1 MASVLAIVS
10 KAQFEDLSRKKGGA
24 KLGTV
29 LGLAR
34 YDSTHRALSPL
45 EGGGDLFL
53 VTIRPDDVM
62 WLVGVLASPELATDH
77 WKAAPSTVP
86 ITDATGIKARLRFAN
101 GKGVP
106 TEPGKLAMSMQ
117 TPRALTDGDVTLLR
131 GLFSGEGV
139 ADAPAPKAEAK
150 KPEAKK
156 PEAKKPAATPKP
168 APRPAPT
175 EITKGWIGD
184 ADHAL
189 RGGDGKKALT
199 ILLNAWRE
207 LRHPA
212 IAEAIE
218 SVSELVTKDVPP
230 ITGKLLKDKVAMW
243 NARAKAADPA
253 DFGVLAQSL
262 FLVNSGKDVGEH
274 LEQLATWPAD
284 PRLATLCHR
293 LAREIPFTSTS
304 ARPFWRSLF
313 AVIPKVGD
321 PRTKGLLDAM
331 DAGFA
336 KTFEGREDYLSYLPN
351 QTKKIR
357 AALAGTFETAL
368 DEQTLQALE
377 AMRGFVAQESAPTR
391 GAEQIGSLLAAVYA
405 DPTSDDPRDVL
416 ADALLEAN
424 DPRGE
429 FFVLQLGEARGRTL
443 TREEKRREKE
453 LLEAHAEAWLGP
465 LAGWVGKGER
475 VFRRGFLA
483 ECVVKSSGRHAGP
496 FPEVD
501 AWATV
506 ERATIHERP
515 DALPWF
521 TGARA
526 IFGAGWGCLLATEQT
541 WRHLVELHVFGRY
554 EPGSLERLG
563 LLEHFPALRKLSFA
577 SDDRAAPDA
586 ESLLDLFERV
596 ARLEALR
603 ANLAVDSPRP
613 SFQGPRVTLRRGAAI
628 TVHVDLSS
636 GSGDPLGP
644 SFEAL
649 RRLASRAS
657 GAERTTVRVW
667 DSASHHPGARVDQ
680 RRHLEQAVPRE
691 HIAELGF
698 RGLAVQYALLQPDV
712 HWGEL

>member
-10 KAQFEDLSRKKGGA
+10 KAQFEELSRSKGGA
-24 KLGTV
+24 KVGTA

-62 WLVGVLASPELATDH
+62 WLVGVLASPKLRSDH
-77 WKAAPSTVP
+77 WQAAPSTVP

-106 TEPGKLAMSMQ
+106 TEPGKLAMSLQ
-117 TPRALTDGDVTLLR
+117 TPRALTDDDVTLLR
-131 GLFSGEGV
+131 GLFSGEVV

-150 KPEAKK
+150 KPA
-156 PEAKKPAATPKP
+156 AKKPAATPKP
-168 APRPAPT
+168 APLPAPT
-175 EITKGWIGD
+175 EIPKGWIGD
-184 ADHAL
+184 ADQAL

-199 ILLNAWRE
+199 ILLDAWRE

-212 IAEAIE
+212 IAETID

-230 ITGKLLKDKVAMW
+230 IAGKLLKDKVAMW

-253 DFGVLAQSL
+253 DFGVLARSL

-274 LEQLATWPAD
+274 LEQLAAWPAD

-321 PRTKGLLDAM
+321 PRTKGVLDAM

-357 AALAGTFETAL
+357 AALAGTFEQAL
-368 DEQTLQALE
+368 DEQTLQALQ
-377 AMRGFVAQESAPTR
+377 AMRGLVAHRSAPTH
-391 GAEQIGSLLAAVYA
+391 GAEQIESLFQAVYD
-405 DPTSDDPRDVL
+405 DPTSDAPREVL
-416 ADALLEAN
+416 GDALLEAN

-429 FFVLQLGEARGRTL
+429 FLVLQLAEARGRTL

-453 LLEAHAEAWLGP
+453 LLEEHAETWLGP
-465 LAGWVGKGER
+465 LAGWIRKGDR
-475 VFRRGFLA
+475 VFRRGFVA

-506 ERATIHERP
+506 ERATIHEKP

-526 IFGAGWGCLLATEQT
+526 IFGAGWKCLFATEQT
-541 WRHLVELHVFGRY
+541 WRHLVELHVDGRY

-563 LLEHFPALRKLSFA
+563 PLEHVPC
-577 SDDRAAPDA
+577 AA
-586 ESLLDLFERV
+586 
-596 ARLEALR
+596 
-603 ANLAVDSPRP
+603 
-613 SFQGPRVTLRRGAAI
+613 
-628 TVHVDLSS
+628 
-636 GSGDPLGP
+636 
-644 SFEAL
+644 
-649 RRLASRAS
+649 
-657 GAERTTVRVW
+657 
-667 DSASHHPGARVDQ
+667 
-680 RRHLEQAVPRE
+680 QAVLRVRRPRSS
-691 HIAELGF
+691 
-698 RGLAVQYALLQPDV
+698 
-712 HWGEL
+712 

>member
-10 KAQFEDLSRKKGGA
+10 KAQFEDLSRQKGGA

-34 YDSTHRALSPL
+34 YDSTHRALAPL
-45 EGGGDLFL
+45 EDGGDLYL

-62 WLVGVLASPELATDH
+62 WLVGVLAGPRLETDH
-77 WKAAPSTVP
+77 WQATPSTVP
-86 ITDATGIKARLRFAN
+86 ITDATGIKTALRFAN

-106 TEPGKLAMSMQ
+106 TEPGKLAMSLQ
-117 TPRALTDGDVTLLR
+117 TPRALTDDDVKLLR
-131 GLFSGEGV
+131 GLLAGAV
-139 ADAPAPKAEAK
+139 ADAPSPKVEPAK
-150 KPEAKK
+150 KPEAKRPPPKK
-156 PEAKKPAATPKP
+156 PEAAPKPAA
-168 APRPAPT
+168 PAPT
-175 EITKGWIGD
+175 NIPKGWIGD
-184 ADHAL
+184 ADQAL

-199 ILLNAWRE
+199 ILLQAWRD

-212 IAEAIE
+212 IAETVE
-218 SVSELVTKDVPP
+218 RVSELVTRGVAP
-230 ITGKLLKDKVAMW
+230 IAGKLLKDKVAMW

-274 LEQLATWPAD
+274 LEQLAAWPAD
-284 PRLATLCHR
+284 PRLASLCHR

-313 AVIPKVGD
+313 AVIPKLGD

-336 KTFEGREDYLSYLPN
+336 KSFEGREDYLSYLPN

-357 AALAGTFETAL
+357 AALANVSAAAL
-368 DEQTLQALE
+368 DEPTLQALA
-377 AMRGFVAQESAPTR
+377 AMRAFVAEHSAPTR
-391 GAEQIGSLLAAVYA
+391 GAEQIGSLFEAVYA
-405 DPTSDDPRDVL
+405 DPTSDAPREVL

-429 FFVLQLGEARGRTL
+429 FLVLQLGEARGRTL

-453 LLEAHAEAWLGP
+453 LLEAHANAWLGP
-465 LAGWVGKGER
+465 LAAWVGKSER

-483 ECVVKSSGRHAGP
+483 ECVVRASGRHAGA

-506 ERATIHERP
+506 ERARIYEQS

-521 TGARA
+521 TGARVV
-526 IFGAGWGCLLATEQT
+526 FGGAWECLFATDRR
-541 WRHLVELHVFGRY
+541 WSHLVELHASGRY
-554 EPGSLERLG
+554 EPGWLERLG
-563 LLEHFPALRKLSFA
+563 RLEPFPALRKLAFGLEG
-577 SDDRAAPDA
+577 DDAPDA
-586 ESLLDLFERV
+586 DSILGLFERV
-596 ARLEALR
+596 ERLEALR
-603 ANLAVDSPRP
+603 AHFAVDGADWERER
-613 SFQGPRVTLRRGAAI
+613 PRVTLRRQGAAV
-628 TVHVDLSS
+628 TLHVDLYS
-636 GSGDPLGP
+636 GSGAPLDA

-649 RRLASRAS
+649 RHLARRAS
-657 GAERTTVRVW
+657 SAQRTTVRVW
-667 DSASHHPGARVDQ
+667 NSAGYHLGLD
-680 RRHLEQAVPRE
+680 HLERLVPRDSL
-691 HIAELGF
+691 AALGF
-698 RGLAVQYALLQPDV
+698 PGLEISYALLQPDEG
-712 HWGEL
+712 WEDL